1 MRRSVQALL
10 DDGEKCRWASHS
22 SPAAPGYF
30 GSVVVRHLRASVD
43 RVRVFDLLDAPDRP
57 ADVELVQGDIRSADD
72 VKKALADVDVI
83 HHNVAVVP
91 LAKNKELFW
100 TVNRDGTRVLLDEAQ
115 RADVRKIVNV
125 S

>member
-1 MRRSVQALL
+1 M
-10 DDGEKCRWASHS
+10 
-22 SPAAPGYF
+22 
-30 GSVVVRHLRASVD
+30 VRHLRASVD